1 MEIVYRAL
9 IIYLFLWMI
18 TRVVGRSTIGEL
30 STFQLILFITMGDMV
45 QQGVTQ
51 QDYSVTAGILAVST
65 FAVLTIG
72 LPWANVRWPR
82 LRAITHGVP
91 VIIVQDGFGNTVA
104 MALPASVISSL
115 LGAANG
121 FVLAKWRFPG
131 ADFVFAL
138 ILFGMF
144 IPYQAILIPM
154 VQTMSY
160 TGLRGGLAG
169 LVLVHVIYGLPI
181 TTLIFRSYFAGV
193 SEELIEAAKVDGAG
207 MLASF
212 AFIALPIAPPAFAV
226 AMIWQFTSAWN
237 DFLFG
242 VLLTTKDR
250 WPITVALNNI
260 AGSQAVP
267 FNEAMASALLACL
280 PTLLVYILLGRFF
293 LRGLMAGALKG

>member
-1 MEIVYRAL
+1 MTAPSAGRIRSRWAPYVLTARYLALFALACFFLMPVYAL
-9 IIYLFLWMI
+9 L
-18 TRVVGRSTIGEL
+18 
-30 STFQLILFITMGDMV
+30 
-45 QQGVTQ
+45 
-51 QDYSVTAGILAVST
+51 VTALKSPAEVS
-65 FAVLTIG
+65 V
-72 LPWANVRWPR
+72 VRMWQWPHALSIDNFR
-82 LRAITHGVP
+82 IVWPKLR
-91 VIIVQDGFGNTVA
+91 DGFGNSVA

-115 LGAANG
+115 LGAGNG

-144 IPYQAILIPM
+144 IPYQAVLIPM
-154 VQTMSY
+154 FQTMSH
-160 TGLRGGLAG
+160 TGLRGGLSG

-212 AFIALPIAPPAFAV
+212 AFVALPIAPPAFAV

-280 PTLLVYILLGRFF
+280 PTLAVYILLGRFF